1 MPEASSRPE
10 PSYYS
15 LLSSSEKQMFQEW
28 GSLFSLTNNPPPR
41 DISIGSVIMPTGDW
55 FDRVRPSVD
64 YFRQAFKDQSHKPI
78 LVISGGNSFDKDHI
92 GASAPKIVNKLH
104 LTKGI
109 SQEEKSNIIAEEQSQ
124 NAAEQARDLY
134 KLIAIGKISDP
145 LVLVVS

>member
-55 FDRVRPSVD
+55 FDRVRPSID
-64 YFRQAFKDQSHKPI
+64 YFRDIFGQQSKKPK
-78 LVISGGNSFDKDHI
+78 LVISGSNSFNKDRT
-92 GASAPKIVNKLH
+92 GASAPKIVQRINRMLN
-104 LTKGI
+104 I
-109 SQEEKSNIIAEEQSQ
+109 PDEEKKYIIPEGQSQ
-124 NAAEQARDLY
+124 NSAEQ
-134 KLIAIGKISDP
+134 
-145 LVLVVS
+145 